1 MAEEGN
7 EKKQCSGIAAV
18 NKMIYSKETKG
29 VPAIARHI
37 KAWGC
42 KVDKKFLRTVT
53 KTEGDKKK
61 DITVWVPTIIDEGD
75 DKGLCMFQMT
85 DEDGSLCV
93 IIDPDDGVNEICKAV
108 FCELLGWRWGTP
120 LHLQPADERMTASGR
135 LLSSDEL
142 AKEQFI
148 EENYKSTGKTRR
160 RGTVHHEAIIWLPV
174 PPRRSSP
181 QKKKVAVDSF
191 YKRKADLGYSPHKK
205 AAVAKRK
212 ALSFEGDSDSDD
224 PKVSK
229 RSRQE

>member
-1 MAEEGN
+1 MAEADQ
-7 EKKQCSGIAAV
+7 KIKSTGIAAV
-18 NKMIYSKETKG
+18 NKMIYSKEKKG

-37 KAWGC
+37 KAWGS

-85 DEDGSLCV
+85 DEDGSMCV

-108 FCELLGWRWGTP
+108 FCELLGWRWGKP
-120 LHLQPADERMTASGR
+120 LYLQPADERVTASGK
-135 LLSSDEL
+135 LLSPAEL

-160 RGTVHHEAIIWLPV
+160 RGTVHHDAIIWLQV
-174 PPRRSSP
+174 QSRRNTP

-205 AAVAKRK
+205 AALAKRK
-212 ALSFEGDSDSDD
+212 ALSFEEDSDSED

-229 RSRQE
+229 RFRQQ